1 MDYDEDQQ
9 KLEAALQSLSEEKD
23 PRVIVEKLPDILG
36 DVIRR
41 HSEEILNEMLVF
53 NRHIRSCVQKLDPL
67 QVLTLTSKIKA
78 ITDET
83 GEEGH
88 TTLCTIF
95 SATQQSSNPETR
107 VLAHQADQ
115 MIIDSFNIDED
126 FKVRT
131 FTYLFTDYASKGLE
145 RQWGSSQ
152 QV

>member
-53 NRHIRSCVQKLDPL
+53 NRHIESCVQKLDPL

-95 SATQQSSNPETR
+95 SATQQSSNPETL
-107 VLAHQADQ
+107 VLARQADQ
-115 MIIDSFNIDED
+115 MIIDNFNIDED

-145 RQWGSSQ
+145 RQWGSSK